1 MIATSMSLLQH
12 VCSVP
17 IARAMRPRSVTVISS
32 RSLSATTSS
41 SSTPSRAS
49 QVDPH
54 VLLGMSEPELQ
65 QVAIDL
71 GQGRLFAIFF
81 VQFCILVTYVSFV
94 CAPFF
99 SWELVPLVF
108 RNDLQEA
115 GWKVGRSPIFQTVTA
130 ADGTVK
136 LLIRLEDN
144 RLIETVGIPVEDEK
158 GSMRLTACISSQ
170 VGCPLRC
177 SFCAT
182 GKGGFS
188 RNLQRHEIV
197 EQVLA
202 IEEIFK
208 HRVTNV
214 VFMGMGEPML
224 NLKSVLEA
232 HRCLNK
238 DVQIGQRMITISTVG
253 VPNTIKK
260 LASHKLQSTLALS
273 LHAPN
278 QKLRE
283 TIVPSAK
290 SYPLEAIM
298 KDCKEYFLETSRRV
312 SFEYTLL
319 AEVNDR
325 VEHAKELAELLHQW
339 GRGHHVNLIP
349 FNPIQGS
356 DYKRPYKK
364 AVQAFAAVLESRK
377 ITVSVRQT
385 RGLDAS
391 AACGQLRNEFQKSPL
406 VINSDSLE
414 SQPENVA
421 SKTKIE
427 AEYSLSLELLVDLV
441 KIEDQLLFLIG
452 YVMRGYSPPHYSSP
466 RRGYGGRERSPP
478 RRGYGGGGGYG
489 RSKEQNSGSLLVRNI
504 PLDCRPEELRGLFER
519 FGAVRDVYIPKD
531 YRTGYSLEPLK
542 EPILS
547 SSRLTDDLVSMN
559 VREPR
564 GFGFV
569 QFVDPYDAM
578 EAQHHM
584 NGQVFGKRQ
593 MFVVVAAET
602 RKRPEEMRHRAR
614 VSGPSDYGGRTS
626 YSQLITALYQ
636 YASGRSHSRSLSRS
650 PHPYHASRSRYRSRS
665 YSPALKQRNYSP
677 SPERRYADHLRFPRG
692 PPPEREGGHRCRSY
706 SPCYGR
712 GDDLNINNNG
722 FGKSCKKTKYFI
734 CYLSVEVMSEGD
746 ECTLK
751 SRELGSR
758 LMVDP
763 QVHLMEEDLGRLT
776 YHQGLLDRAMS
787 SLCARVNTVFCM
799 HQQIVVRLVLPCV
812 DELEHLKIF

>member
-32 RSLSATTSS
+32 RNLSATTSS

-71 GQGRLFAIFF
+71 GQQSYRGKQLHHLIYQRKVKEI
-81 VQFCILVTYVSFV
+81 QD
-94 CAPFF
+94 F
-99 SWELVPLVF
+99 SQLF

-319 AEVNDR
+319 GTEISLSPLKTFKIILSANIKLQFVWAAEVNDR

-421 SKTKIE
+421 
-427 AEYSLSLELLVDLV
+427 
-441 KIEDQLLFLIG
+441 
-452 YVMRGYSPPHYSSP
+452 
-466 RRGYGGRERSPP
+466 
-478 RRGYGGGGGYG
+478 
-489 RSKEQNSGSLLVRNI
+489 
-504 PLDCRPEELRGLFER
+504 
-519 FGAVRDVYIPKD
+519 
-531 YRTGYSLEPLK
+531 
-542 EPILS
+542 
-547 SSRLTDDLVSMN
+547 
-559 VREPR
+559 
-564 GFGFV
+564 
-569 QFVDPYDAM
+569 
-578 EAQHHM
+578 
-584 NGQVFGKRQ
+584 
-593 MFVVVAAET
+593 VA
-602 RKRPEEMRHRAR
+602 
-614 VSGPSDYGGRTS
+614 
-626 YSQLITALYQ
+626 
-636 YASGRSHSRSLSRS
+636 
-650 PHPYHASRSRYRSRS
+650 
-665 YSPALKQRNYSP
+665 
-677 SPERRYADHLRFPRG
+677 
-692 PPPEREGGHRCRSY
+692 C
-706 SPCYGR
+706 
-712 GDDLNINNNG
+712 
-722 FGKSCKKTKYFI
+722 
-734 CYLSVEVMSEGD
+734 
-746 ECTLK
+746 
-751 SRELGSR
+751 
-758 LMVDP
+758 
-763 QVHLMEEDLGRLT
+763 
-776 YHQGLLDRAMS
+776 
-787 SLCARVNTVFCM
+787 
-799 HQQIVVRLVLPCV
+799 
-812 DELEHLKIF
+812 